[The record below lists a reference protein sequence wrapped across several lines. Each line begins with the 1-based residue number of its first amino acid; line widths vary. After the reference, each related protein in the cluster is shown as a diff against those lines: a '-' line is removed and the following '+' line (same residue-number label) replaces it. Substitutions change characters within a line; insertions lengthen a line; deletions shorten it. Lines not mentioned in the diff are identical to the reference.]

1 MALGEL
7 LIILGIFAALL
18 VGAIVLVLVIAI
30 VIKAT
35 SKKE

>member
-7 LIILGIFAALL
+7 LIILGIFAALF
-18 VGAIVLVLVIAI
+18 VGAVVLILIIVI

>member
-7 LIILGIFAALL
+7 LIILGIFAALF
-18 VGAIVLVLVIAI
+18 VGAAVLILVIVF

>member
-7 LIILGIFAALL
+7 LIILGIFAALF
-18 VGAIVLVLVIAI
+18 VGAIALVLVVAI
-30 VIKAT
+30 IIKAT